1 MEINE
6 KKNESTKQ
14 KPLDKNRHKSYQ
26 TKRKK
31 GYKAD
36 TVKSARDTEEN
47 ACKQERLPDTAV
59 IVYPWCNKAQM
70 SEPSGILNMHW

>member
-47 ACKQERLPDTAV
+47 ACKQESCLIPQSSSIPDA
-59 IVYPWCNKAQM
+59 IKPRC
-70 SEPSGILNMHW
+70 LNRAGY

>member
-1 MEINE
+1 MYLMIERKQKRKSIMEINE

-59 IVYPWCNKAQM
+59 IVYP
-70 SEPSGILNMHW
+70 